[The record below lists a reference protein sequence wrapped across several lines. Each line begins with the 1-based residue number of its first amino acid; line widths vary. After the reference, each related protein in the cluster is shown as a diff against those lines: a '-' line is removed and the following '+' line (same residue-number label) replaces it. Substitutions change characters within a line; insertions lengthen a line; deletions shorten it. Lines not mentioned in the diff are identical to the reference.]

1 MQELGSLSLVPF
13 PPEMKTAVDLG
24 CGTGIWART
33 MAVQH
38 PETIFIGVDINPP
51 IEGKLETAENS
62 NCHFVKGNVEDEW
75 TFVDEAVDY
84 SLARM
89 LTTAIRDW
97 QGLYDKAFRATRPGG
112 YFESQETFIGLL
124 SDDHNNEEVKS
135 SPLMIWFNSLA
146 EFARTHGIE
155 TNSVDTHGQ
164 RLENAGFE
172 IIAEKSVKWY
182 FDASRPEMK
191 GKEQIS
197 HMVMEQISDILDTMT
212 PKIFARSTSRS
223 LEEGQKLARD
233 AKVDLRKNS
242 GRFGF
247 HTR

>member
-1 MQELGSLSLVPF
+1 
-13 PPEMKTAVDLG
+13 MKTAVDLG
-24 CGTGIWART
+24 CGTGVWART

-38 PETIFIGVDINPP
+38 PKTAFIGVDVNPP
-51 IEGKLETAENS
+51 IEGKLETAVNS
-62 NCHFVKGNVEDEW
+62 NCRFVKSNVEDEW
-75 TFVDEAVDY
+75 TFVDGPVDY

-97 QGLYDKAFRATRPGG
+97 QGLFDKAFQATRPGG

-124 SDDHNNEEVKS
+124 SDLDTQEAKT
-135 SPLMIWFNSLA
+135 SPLMTWFNSLA
-146 EFARTHGIE
+146 EFASTHGIE
-155 TNSVDTHGQ
+155 TDSVDTHGQ
-164 RLENAGFE
+164 RLEKAGFKV
-172 IIAEKSVKWY
+172 IAEKPVKWY

-212 PKIFARSTSRS
+212 PKVFARSP
-223 LEEGQKLARD
+223 EEGQKLAAE
-233 AKVDLRKNS
+233 AKVDLRQNS
-242 GRFGF
+242 GKLGF

>member
-1 MQELGSLSLVPF
+1 
-13 PPEMKTAVDLG
+13 MKTAVDLG

-33 MAVQH
+33 MAVQY
-38 PETIFIGVDINPP
+38 PNTTFIGVDVNPP
-51 IEGKLETAENS
+51 IEDKLETAENS
-62 NCHFVKGNVEDEW
+62 NCRFAKANVEDQW
-75 TFVDEAVDY
+75 TFIDEPVDY

-97 QGLYDKAFRATRPGG
+97 QGLFDKAFQATRPGG

-124 SDDHNNEEVKS
+124 CDDDNEEAKN
-135 SPLMIWFNSLA
+135 SPLMTWFNSLA
-146 EFARTHGIE
+146 DFASRHGIE
-155 TNSVDTHGQ
+155 ANSVDTHGR
-164 RLENAGFE
+164 RLEQAGFKV
-172 IIAEKSVKWY
+172 IAEKQTKWY

-212 PKIFARSTSRS
+212 PKIFASTS
-223 LEEGQKLARD
+223 LEKGQKLAAD

-242 GRFGF
+242 GKFGF

>member
-1 MQELGSLSLVPF
+1 ME
-13 PPEMKTAVDLG
+13 TAVDLG

-38 PETIFIGVDINPP
+38 PKTTFIGVDVNPP

-62 NCHFVKGNVEDEW
+62 NCRFVKRNVEDEW
-75 TFVDEAVDY
+75 TFVDRPVDY

-97 QGLYDKAFRATRPGG
+97 QGLFNKAFQATRPGG

-124 SDDHNNEEVKS
+124 SDDSEAAKS
-135 SPLMIWFNSLA
+135 SPIMTWFNSLA
-146 EFARTHGIE
+146 DFASTHGIE
-155 TNSVDTHGQ
+155 TDSIDTHGQ
-164 RLENAGFE
+164 RLEKAGFKV
-172 IIAEKSVKWY
+172 IAEKPVKWF

-212 PKIFARSTSRS
+212 PKIFARSTTMS
-223 LEEGQKLARD
+223 LEEGQKLAAE

-242 GRFGF
+242 GKFGF